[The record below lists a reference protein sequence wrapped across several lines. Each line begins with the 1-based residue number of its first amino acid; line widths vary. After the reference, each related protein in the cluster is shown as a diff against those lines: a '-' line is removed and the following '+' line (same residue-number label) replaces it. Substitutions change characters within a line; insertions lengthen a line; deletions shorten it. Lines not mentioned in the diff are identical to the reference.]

1 MGNQVSTGGIS
12 STIKATNPA
21 LNPTRIALTLG
32 IGYLIYNK
40 KTRKFGI
47 AITAV
52 GGFMMWRYLK
62 AFSG

>member
-1 MGNQVSTGGIS
+1 MGNQVSTRGIS

-21 LNPTRIALTLG
+21 LNQIALTLG

-47 AITAV
+47 AIAAV
-52 GGFMMWRYLK
+52 GGFMVWRYLK
-62 AFSG
+62 GFSG